1 MVGQYKYVEQ
11 AALLGGRLQ
20 KVAVPVCKGIA
31 VDHRRP
37 DDAAGAGAFQ
47 ARNKPVDSPADIFHQ
62 LVFLVEGGIVE
73 LIFCKTGLQGDLL
86 GSIF

>member
-37 DDAAGAGAFQ
+37 DDTADAGALDVYKRQVIA
-47 ARNKPVDSPADIFHQ
+47 
-62 LVFLVEGGIVE
+62 
-73 LIFCKTGLQGDLL
+73 
-86 GSIF
+86 